1 MSPKPKPES
10 HPFAAVFLL
19 SFLALLASLS
29 YHSSQLTIKSLN
41 QAKSFT
47 FKSLNL
53 HTLPIN
59 IGSALLTS
67 TKNHLSYFGLHFF
80 KTPNHFLQHVK
91 HKSARIRHMLVNV
104 VHSTQ
109 NSAVELLVTTLYTRI
124 QAFNLKHFNFIQLIN
139 NQIENKNKR
148 TMIAPLGA

>member
-10 HPFAAVFLL
+10 HPFVAVFLL

-47 FKSLNL
+47 FKALNL
-53 HTLPIN
+53 HALPIN
-59 IGSALLTS
+59 ISSALLTS
-67 TKNHLSYFGLHFF
+67 TKNHLSFFSLHFL
-80 KTPNHFLQHVK
+80 KNPNHFLQHVK

-109 NSAVELLVTTLYTRI
+109 NRTVELLFTSLYTRI
-124 QAFNLKHFNFIQLIN
+124 QAFHLKHFNFIQLIN
-139 NQIENKNKR
+139 NRIEHKHKR